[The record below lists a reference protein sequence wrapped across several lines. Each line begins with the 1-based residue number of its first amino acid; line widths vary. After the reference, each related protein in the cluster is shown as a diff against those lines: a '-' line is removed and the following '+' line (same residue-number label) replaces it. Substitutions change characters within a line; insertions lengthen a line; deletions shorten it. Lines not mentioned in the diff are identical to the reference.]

1 MLAYL
6 VRRTFGAVVVLF
18 AVVTIT
24 FFLIRIAPGG
34 PFDDEK
40 EPPEHVRK
48 AQLEKYGMQGSLAAQ
63 YGRYLGSVITGDL
76 RYSTQYKERNVNE
89 MLADTLPFSFVL
101 GGLALLI
108 ASLTGILL
116 GTVAAVRKHSWI
128 DRSAMFFALVSI
140 SLPTFVTGPLL
151 ILVFGLWLGW
161 FPVGG
166 WFEVKSVVLPALCL
180 AGPFTAY
187 IARLMRNSML
197 EVLRQE
203 FVRTAVAKGLPGS
216 KVVMK
221 HAMKVA
227 ILPIVSYL
235 GPLAAQVLTG
245 SIAVELVFGI
255 AGAGRF
261 FVDSIQNRDG
271 FLLGGVV
278 VVYCALLVSF
288 NLLVDVAYSRLDRR
302 IRLYD

>member
-1 MLAYL
+1 MLL
-6 VRRTFGAVVVLF
+6 

-24 FFLIRIAPGG
+24 FFLIRISPGG

-40 EPPEHVRK
+40 DPPEHVK
-48 AQLEKYGMQGSLAAQ
+48 QAQLERYGMSGSLGQQ
-63 YGRYLGSVITGDL
+63 YARYLGSLVRGDL
-76 RYSTQYKERNVNE
+76 RYSTQYKERNVNDI
-89 MLADTLPFSFVL
+89 LRDTLPFSLIL
-101 GGLALLI
+101 GALSVSI
-108 ASLTGILL
+108 AAITGVLL
-116 GTVAAVRKHSWI
+116 GTLAAVRKHTWV
-128 DRSAMFFALVSI
+128 DYTAMFGALIAI

-151 ILVFGLWLGW
+151 ILVFALWLGW

-166 WFEVKSVVLPALCL
+166 WFEVKSVVLPAICL

-203 FVRTAVAKGLPGS
+203 FVRTAVAKGLPGT

-221 HAMKVA
+221 HALKVA
-227 ILPIVSYL
+227 ILPVVSFL
-235 GPLAAQVLTG
+235 GPLAAQVMTG
-245 SIAVELVFGI
+245 SIVVESVFGI

-261 FVDSIQNRDG
+261 FVESIQNRDG

-278 VVYCALLVSF
+278 IIYCSMLVLF
-288 NLLVDVAYSRLDRR
+288 NLLVDLTYSLLDRR
-302 IRLYD
+302 IRLHE